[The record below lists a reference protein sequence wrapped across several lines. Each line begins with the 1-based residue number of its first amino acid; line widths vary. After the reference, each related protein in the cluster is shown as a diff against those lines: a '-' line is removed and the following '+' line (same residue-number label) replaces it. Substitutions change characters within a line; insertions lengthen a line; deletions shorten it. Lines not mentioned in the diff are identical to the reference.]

1 MYKQIPPWQPHN
13 HNLRELKI
21 FLRYLAK
28 QESTSSS
35 QCTYTSLAS
44 VTPLL
49 TTTWGMQLLHSML
62 NQHIWEILRVTRPFS
77 QFIKRRLGTFYS
89 LVDSNT
95 QKRKSRE
102 KWGMSKMCMWQCDC
116 DSVMCDS
123 VTVTCDSVMCDSVTC
138 DSVMCDSVTV
148 WLTDV
153 WVWHVIVWRD
163 SVMWTVWQC
172 DVTVWCVTV
181 WCVTVTHELG
191 NVILGWESNAKPI
204 ITATLMCN

>member
-21 FLRYLAK
+21 FFCDILK
-28 QESTSSS
+28 TTSMLGS

-62 NQHIWEILRVTRPFS
+62 NQHIREILRVTRPFS

-102 KWGMSKMCMWQCDC
+102 KWGTSKMCMWQCDC

-123 VTVTCDSVMCDSVTC
+123 VTCDSVMCDSDVIVWC
-138 DSVMCDSVTV
+138 ECDMWQCDVWVWRDSVMCDSVTV
-148 WLTDV
+148 WNVIVWCVTVSVTCDSVMCECDMWQCDV
-153 WVWHVIVWRD
+153 WVWRD
-163 SVMWTVWQC
+163 SVMC
-172 DVTVWCVTV
+172 DSVTW
-181 WCVTVTHELG
+181 
-191 NVILGWESNAKPI
+191 
-204 ITATLMCN
+204 

>member
-21 FLRYLAK
+21 FFCDILK
-28 QESTSSS
+28 TTSMLGS

-49 TTTWGMQLLHSML
+49 ATTWGMQLLHSML
-62 NQHIWEILRVTRPFS
+62 NQHIREILRVTRPFS

-102 KWGMSKMCMWQCDC
+102 KWGTSKMCMWQCDC
-116 DSVMCDS
+116 DSVMCECDS
-123 VTVTCDSVMCDSVTC
+123 VKCDSVMCDSEWHVIVWCVSVTC
-138 DSVMCDSVTV
+138 DSVMCECD
-148 WLTDV
+148 
-153 WVWHVIVWRD
+153 
-163 SVMWTVWQC
+163 MW
-172 DVTVWCVTV
+172 
-181 WCVTVTHELG
+181 
-191 NVILGWESNAKPI
+191 
-204 ITATLMCN
+204 

>member
-13 HNLRELKI
+13 HNLRELKFFFCDI
-21 FLRYLAK
+21 LK
-28 QESTSSS
+28 TTSMLGS

-49 TTTWGMQLLHSML
+49 ATTWGMQLLHSML
-62 NQHIWEILRVTRPFS
+62 NQHIREILRVTRPFS
-77 QFIKRRLGTFYS
+77 QFIKRGLGTFYS

-102 KWGMSKMCMWQCDC
+102 KWGTSKMCMWQCDC

-148 WLTDV
+148 WRDWCVSVTCECDV
-153 WVWHVIVWRD
+153 WLWH
-163 SVMWTVWQC
+163 
-172 DVTVWCVTV
+172 VTVWCVTV
-181 WCVTVTHELG
+181 WCVTVTRELG